1 MGNSG
6 VTHPTASGW
15 QAEYGGAVVRRPEG
29 GSESALGSDLRGMWP
44 EAWDPTGGAV
54 AGGPGGHSPRVCGM
68 GGRVAWG
75 KKSATGLAL
84 WGGVSQLARAVLAKR
99 LRADG
104 AALGMH
110 FPAKSL
116 LSLSLPGQS
125 TLHRKK
131 NPLIFFS
138 SFEINCPFLV
148 VLGCQALWSPVWHV

>member
-1 MGNSG
+1 MGDSG

-29 GSESALGSDLRGMWP
+29 GSESALGSDLRGVGP

-84 WGGVSQLARAVLAKR
+84 WGG
-99 LRADG
+99 
-104 AALGMH
+104 
-110 FPAKSL
+110 
-116 LSLSLPGQS
+116 GQS
-125 TLHRKK
+125 ACSGCAGKAAAGGWGRSGHAFPRQVPAE
-131 NPLIFFS
+131 PLPSRSVHSPQKEDSLDFLFF
-138 SFEINCPFLV
+138 F
-148 VLGCQALWSPVWHV
+148 

>member
-1 MGNSG
+1 MDLGG
-6 VTHPTASGW
+6 IHPAFVGW
-15 QAEYGGAVVRRPEG
+15 EGAWRGARSRPP
-29 GSESALGSDLRGMWP
+29 DLP
-44 EAWDPTGGAV
+44 CGA
-54 AGGPGGHSPRVCGM
+54 
-68 GGRVAWG
+68 
-75 KKSATGLAL
+75 
-84 WGGVSQLARAVLAKR
+84 GVSQLARAVLAKR

-131 NPLIFFS
+131 TPLIFFS
-138 SFEINCPFLV
+138 SFEMNCPFLV